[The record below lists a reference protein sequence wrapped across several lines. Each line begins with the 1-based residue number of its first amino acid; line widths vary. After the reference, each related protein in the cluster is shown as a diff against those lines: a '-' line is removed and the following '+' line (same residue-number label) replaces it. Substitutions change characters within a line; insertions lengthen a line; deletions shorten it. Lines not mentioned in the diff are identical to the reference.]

1 MTAIVCM
8 DNNRAIGRQNRLL
21 FRLSADLKHFK
32 ELTAGGHLLMGRNT
46 FDSLPGPLPGR
57 THVVLSRDP
66 EFAPPCARVLRS
78 MEEAKVFIAHVPD
91 IWLIGGA
98 MMYEALLPL
107 CDAAYVTKVD
117 AEAPGADAFFPDID
131 AMPAWTCVEEGAW
144 LQRDG
149 LRFRFCR
156 YGKAGDAEKS
166 TQP

>member
-8 DNNRAIGRQNRLL
+8 DSNRAIGRQNRLL

-57 THVVLSRDP
+57 THVVLSRDL
-66 EFAPPCARVLRS
+66 EFAPPRVTILRS
-78 MEEAKVFIAHVPD
+78 MEEAKVFVAHVPD

-98 MMYEALLPL
+98 RMYEALLPL
-107 CDAAYVTKVD
+107 CREAYVTKID

-131 AMPAWTCVEEGAW
+131 GLPEWTCVEEGEW
-144 LQRDG
+144 MRRDG

-156 YGKAGDAEKS
+156 YENAGVA
-166 TQP
+166 

>member
-66 EFAPPCARVLRS
+66 EFAPPRVTVLRS
-78 MEEAKVFIAHVPD
+78 MEEAKVFAAHVPD

-98 MMYEALLPL
+98 KIYEAMLPL

-131 AMPAWTCVEEGAW
+131 AMPEWKCVEEGEW
-144 LQRDG
+144 MRQEG

-156 YGKAGDAEKS
+156 YENVELGDGR
-166 TQP
+166 T